1 LEDWLFY
8 AFVPVAGYV
17 LALVAAVLMFADY
30 AAVSADLI
38 AAAVFTLLYAAIRDA
53 WGQKLLLIGHLAPDF
68 SWGALLLTSALHR
81 GDQRLELIE
90 SRAHSLLHPGG
101 DGAVQRFL
109 AGEQLVQG
117 EARPTLPLL

>member
-53 WGQKLLLIGHLAPDF
+53 
-68 SWGALLLTSALHR
+68 
-81 GDQRLELIE
+81 
-90 SRAHSLLHPGG
+90 
-101 DGAVQRFL
+101 
-109 AGEQLVQG
+109 
-117 EARPTLPLL
+117 